1 MSIFSM
7 TDILR
12 KVSRGLDESDT
23 MLSVKIDGSSVTLT
37 TTDIKIKESFASNI
51 TNTYNSIGSYI
62 EIDNQ
67 GTETIT
73 LSVGSISIPIKA
85 GYVFYNSFEEFTS
98 FTITVPTTCNYVV
111 LVGGV

>member
-37 TTDIKIKESFASNI
+37 PTDKKIK
-51 TNTYNSIGSYI
+51 YC
-62 EIDNQ
+62 
-67 GTETIT
+67 
-73 LSVGSISIPIKA
+73 K
-85 GYVFYNSFEEFTS
+85 
-98 FTITVPTTCNYVV
+98 
-111 LVGGV
+111 